1 MKAVIL
7 NFTGQREN
15 WGCQATSWNLYRFCW
30 TTLKPLG
37 LDHLAIVPLPPGCIS
52 DSFVQKRYGARIR
65 AIYSDPNPSTQDLE
79 FLERL
84 ARRRFGDMVDRV
96 RSADVV
102 FFQGEGTMGPGRYY
116 ENLRFFG
123 LPFLASRLWK
133 KPVISL
139 NQSFV
144 IDRDVDRAAAV
155 NIFGKFKVVALR
167 EGRSL
172 ERCLENRIE
181 TAVLCPDMAFLDAL
195 NTVASAPA
203 VSDNAGYFCATGSAG
218 LGGYHVDDYVNS
230 LAVVA
235 YRTGLTPVFLYSRSS
250 DTIIGQ
256 KLKEILGED
265 GLKIL
270 SVADLPSYQELL
282 PVLASAKFTVGGRY
296 HSSVSSM
303 AMRTPVIL
311 TAGNTHKSE
320 GLGQLLQMSL
330 PIHASDD
337 TDGIVNS
344 CLQILASLDAKR
356 TELDAAMTRMGQTYG
371 LFSQFVQTAVA
382 QSLSEPSSS
391 LDVLMSRFAD
401 AALASIKAEQG
412 EDYTAGDARQSP
424 AFELLQSKVKN
435 TAPLSKTDRGKHTKL
450 FSQLFRA
457 QNLSYYD
464 WTQK

>member
-30 TTLKPLG
+30 TALKPLG
-37 LDHLAIVPLPPGCIS
+37 LNHLAIVPLPPGCIS
-52 DSFVQKRYGARIR
+52 DRFVQWRHGARIR
-65 AIYSDPNPSTQDLE
+65 AIYSDPNPSKQDLE

-84 ARRRFGDMVDRV
+84 ASSRFGDMVDRV

-102 FFQGEGTMGPGRYY
+102 LFQGEGTMGPSRYY

-144 IDRDVDRAAAV
+144 IDRDMDRAAAV
-155 NIFGKFKVVALR
+155 NIFDRFEVVALR
-167 EGRSL
+167 ESRSL
-172 ERCLENRIE
+172 ERCLENRID

-195 NTVASAPA
+195 NTVVSAPA
-203 VSDNAGYFCATGSAG
+203 ASGDAGYFCITGSAG
-218 LGGYHVDDYVNS
+218 LGGYRVDDYVNT
-230 LAVVA
+230 LAEVA
-235 YRTGLTPVFLYSRSS
+235 HRTGLTPVFLYSRSS
-250 DTIIGQ
+250 DSIIGQ
-256 KLKEILGED
+256 KLTEILGED

-270 SVADLPSYQELL
+270 SVDNLPSYKELL
-282 PVLASAKFTVGGRY
+282 PVLASAKFTIGGRY

-320 GLGQLLQMSL
+320 GLGQLVQISL

-356 TELDAAMTRMGQTYG
+356 AELDAAMARMCQTYG
-371 LFSQFVQTAVA
+371 LFSQFIQAVVA
-382 QSLSEPSSS
+382 QSMSEPSSS
-391 LDVLMSRFAD
+391 LDVLSRRFAD
-401 AALASIKAEQG
+401 AALASVKTEQG
-412 EDYTAGDARQSP
+412 EDYSVGNVSQEP
-424 AFELLQSKVKN
+424 AFELLQAEAKN
-435 TAPLSKTDRGKHTKL
+435 TTLLSKAERGKHMKL
-450 FSQLFRA
+450 FSQLFR
-457 QNLSYYD
+457 
-464 WTQK
+464 T